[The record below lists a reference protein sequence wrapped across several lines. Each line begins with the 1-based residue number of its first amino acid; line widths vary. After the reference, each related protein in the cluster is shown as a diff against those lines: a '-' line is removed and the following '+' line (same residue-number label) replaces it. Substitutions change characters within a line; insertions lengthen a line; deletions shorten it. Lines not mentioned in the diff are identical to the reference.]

1 MNSLQRMLMSLALTP
16 AVAIVSA
23 QEVNVSGVVTD
34 ATGETI
40 IGASVVEKG
49 TTNGTVTDIDGKFT
63 IKVKKGAQLEFSYIG
78 YNNVTLE
85 AKPTMNVKLSEN
97 AKLVEE
103 VVVTGYTTQRK
114 ADLTG
119 AVSVVS
125 VTDLQKQ
132 NENNPNEGSSRPC
145 SWYEYLG

>member
-63 IKVKKGAQLEFSYIG
+63 LKVKKGAQLEFSYIG

-85 AKPTMNVKLSEN
+85 AKPTMNVVLSEN

-103 VVVTGYTTQRK
+103 LLDTPP
-114 ADLTG
+114 
-119 AVSVVS
+119 SV
-125 VTDLQKQ
+125 
-132 NENNPNEGSSRPC
+132 RPILLVLC
-145 SWYEYLG
+145 RLLV

>member
-1 MNSLQRMLMSLALTP
+1 MNSLQRMLMSLARTP

-63 IKVKKGAQLEFSYIG
+63 LKVKKSAQLEFSYIG

-85 AKPTMNVKLSEN
+85 AKPTMNVVLSEN
-97 AKLVEE
+97 AKL
-103 VVVTGYTTQRK
+103 
-114 ADLTG
+114 LF
-119 AVSVVS
+119 SV
-125 VTDLQKQ
+125 
-132 NENNPNEGSSRPC
+132 
-145 SWYEYLG
+145 Y

>member
-63 IKVKKGAQLEFSYIG
+63 LKVKKGAQLEFSYIG

-85 AKPTMNVKLSEN
+85 AEPTMNVVLSEN
-97 AKLVEE
+97 AKLVE
-103 VVVTGYTTQRK
+103 
-114 ADLTG
+114 
-119 AVSVVS
+119 
-125 VTDLQKQ
+125 
-132 NENNPNEGSSRPC
+132 
-145 SWYEYLG
+145 